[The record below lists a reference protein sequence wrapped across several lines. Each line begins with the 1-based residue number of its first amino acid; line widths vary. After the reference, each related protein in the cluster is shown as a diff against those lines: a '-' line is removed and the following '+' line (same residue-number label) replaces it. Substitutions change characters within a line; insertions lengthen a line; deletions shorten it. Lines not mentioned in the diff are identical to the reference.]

1 MYAVTVPD
9 LIYHLVVS
17 DRVTLCK
24 RVSLNPLDKRRRTED
39 WRTVDAEPANR
50 VCVLCSKCAELSG
63 DRREF
68 SERIIYP
75 AVSVQ
80 ISIES

>member
-1 MYAVTVPD
+1 MYAVTVAD
-9 LIYHLVVS
+9 LVYHLVDS

-39 WRTVDAEPANR
+39 WRIVDAEPAHR

-63 DRREF
+63 DTREF

-75 AVSVQ
+75 SR
-80 ISIES
+80 SHPC